1 MGFLRALLGAD
12 KPDVAALRAARD
24 VEGLIAALKY
34 KKDPKVRLAA
44 AEALGDL
51 GDLRAKIPLH
61 TALEDD
67 DFDVR
72 AAVQTAL
79 GKLVKER

>member
-1 MGFLRALLGAD
+1 MGFLKALLGAD
-12 KPDVAALRAARD
+12 KPDIAALQAARD
-24 VEGLIAALKY
+24 VDGLIAALKY
-34 KKDPKVRLAA
+34 KKDARIRLAA
-44 AEALGDL
+44 AQALGEL

-79 GKLVKER
+79 GKLVKDA